1 MSAPDGLPL
10 EFYRQGDAYGFLS
23 NFAPFPIDLDG
34 RTWPTTE
41 HYFQAQKFRG
51 TPSEERVR
59 AAPSPGDAARM
70 GRNLPGLRADWEDVK
85 DEVMLVALRAKFGQ
99 HAKLK
104 RLLLETGERPL
115 VEHTTN
121 DRYWA
126 DGGDGSGK
134 NRLGALLMVVRDE
147 LRAAPGHR

>member
-1 MSAPDGLPL
+1 MVASPEALPI

-23 NFAPFPIDLDG
+23 NFAPYPIELDG
-34 RTWPTTE
+34 KTWPTTE

-70 GRNLPGLRADWEDVK
+70 GRSLPGLRADWEAVK

-99 HAKLK
+99 HAKLR

-115 VEHTTN
+115 VEHTGN

-126 DGGDGSGK
+126 DGGDGAGE
-134 NRLGALLMVVRDE
+134 NRLGELLVQVREE
-147 LRAAPGHR
+147 LRTSG